1 MDKSQYLLKLE
12 IDQLR
17 HRIESEPQQVLAVA
31 EQCLTRAKQ
40 IEFSDGILQ
49 SLIIMSRCLWC
60 DMDYRAGLK
69 TIKQAFTYQN
79 SLETDDYLPEILHVH
94 ALHFWGQAKYYSAQQ
109 FWINALEQAALVEE
123 NEILI
128 ECLIGLG
135 NVWRIT
141 NEHKLAGATHEL
153 AVKVA
158 NNTRIHWLEGKAR
171 ILWAWDL
178 YLLNQYV
185 EMLTVLDG
193 AEEALRGHPDR
204 TWQAE
209 VWDFRGLALLGLER
223 LSDAEEATQRAHE
236 LAVKHDLV
244 WMKAHSFIS
253 RARLE
258 LLRKN
263 LDHATELLQLAE
275 ASADKFDNGEL
286 LSQICYQQS
295 RVAEEQG
302 DFRAALA
309 AFRKYRQFSTAMLR
323 EQTIR
328 AGLDKARASKRQ
340 LEQRAR
346 KLINR
351 VRAQHEY
358 DPEKHLSNVVS
369 ETYWWEQMVQFKAEL
384 QHATHSVIVIQHN
397 DAHFLDVCTELVH
410 SLCASQDLL
419 SRLSSQR
426 LGLLLAEKDDAAQQV
441 YQTLL
446 NMLAIYPW
454 QRKGL
459 SDEQPIVTL
468 HSILSFPF
476 TLEQLEE
483 MSPQEESY
491 GSSTQ

>member
-1 MDKSQYLLKLE
+1 LDKSQYLLELE

-31 EQCLTRAKQ
+31 EQCLSRATQ
-40 IEFSDGILQ
+40 LGFSDGILQ

-60 DMDYRAGLK
+60 NMDYRRGLK

-79 SLETDDYLPEILHVH
+79 SLDTDDYLPEILHVH
-94 ALHFWGQAKYYSAQQ
+94 ALHFWGQAKYYTAQQ
-109 FWINALEQAALVEE
+109 FWINALEQAALVDE

-141 NEHKLAGATHEL
+141 NEYKLAASTHEL

-178 YLLNQYV
+178 YLLEQYV
-185 EMLTVLDG
+185 DMLTVLDG
-193 AEEALRGHPDR
+193 AEEVLRGHSDR

-209 VWDFRGLALLGLER
+209 VWDFRGLALLGLES
-223 LSDAEEATQRAHE
+223 LADAEDATQRAHE

-244 WMKAHSFIS
+244 WMKAHSYIS

-263 LDHATELLQLAE
+263 LDKASKLLHAAE
-275 ASADKFDNGEL
+275 VSAEKFDNGEL
-286 LSQICYQQS
+286 LSQICFQQS
-295 RVAEEQG
+295 RVAEESG
-302 DFRAALA
+302 DFKSALE
-309 AFRKYRQFSTAMLR
+309 AFRKYRKFSITMLR
-323 EQTIR
+323 EQTILVGR
-328 AGLDKARASKRQ
+328 DKARASKRQ
-340 LEQRAR
+340 MEQRAR

-351 VRAQHEY
+351 VRSQHEY

-369 ETYWWEQMVQFKAEL
+369 ETYWWEQMMEFKAEL
-384 QHATHSVIVIQHN
+384 QHSSHSVIVIQHR
-397 DAHFLDVCTELVH
+397 DPHFLDVCTELVH
-410 SLCASQDLL
+410 SLCAHNDLL
-419 SRLSSQR
+419 SRISSQR
-426 LGLLLAEKDDAAQQV
+426 LGLLLAEKDEAAEQV

-446 NMLAIYPW
+446 NMIEIYPW
-454 QRKGL
+454 QRKEL
-459 SDEQPIVTL
+459 SGEMPNVTL

-483 MSPQEESY
+483 MSLQEESY
-491 GSSTQ
+491 GSPTQ